1 MGRKAHKED
10 VKAITLTRT
19 QQGGVVKI
27 IEGLEMHMADE
38 KKPCANTRQQT
49 RTNTRQTVSQG
60 RTLTSY
66 HLTCIPNNA

>member
-27 IEGLEMHMADE
+27 NEGLEMLMADE
-38 KKPCANTRQQT
+38 NKAMC
-49 RTNTRQTVSQG
+49 
-60 RTLTSY
+60 
-66 HLTCIPNNA
+66 